1 MNSALLVSLTH
12 SLHDPIEQLILNQ
25 SVNVLVET
33 RKIPSVFVRRA
44 QVKNKNRPATEA
56 GRNMYIALNDIRN
69 GAFSVLPFTRV

>member
-44 QVKNKNRPATEA
+44 QVNRNRPATEA